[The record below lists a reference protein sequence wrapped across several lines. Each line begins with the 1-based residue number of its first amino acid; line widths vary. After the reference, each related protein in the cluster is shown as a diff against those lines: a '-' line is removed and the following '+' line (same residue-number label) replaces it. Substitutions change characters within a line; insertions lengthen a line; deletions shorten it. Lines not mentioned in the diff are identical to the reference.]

1 MGSYRARRAPRT
13 GALLWRVESDPGDM
27 RILPDGVMDL
37 MWSNGQFLF
46 AGADT
51 TAMISTSHVASVT
64 WGLRLAPG
72 SAHSLLGLPM
82 RELADE
88 RFDLNELITV
98 PTAVVDTSHT
108 DPAAALEQLFLMLW
122 NQTTPERATLRL
134 AESLD
139 EAARAGLSVSDIAD
153 QHGFSQRTLRR
164 VSDRMFGYG
173 PKTLTSI
180 HRFQYALHLVRS
192 GTSLGEAATMAG
204 YVDQSHLN
212 RDARRLA
219 GLSPGELVA

>member
-13 GALLWRVESDPGDM
+13 GALLWRVESEPGDM
-27 RILPDGVMDL
+27 RVLPDGVMDL
-37 MWSNGQFLF
+37 MWSEGEFLF

-51 TAMISTSHVASVT
+51 TAMISSSDDASVT

-72 SAHSLLGLPM
+72 SAHSLLGIPM
-82 RELADE
+82 RELADG
-88 RFDLNELITV
+88 RFNLNELITV
-98 PTAVVDTSHT
+98 PTAVIDTSHT
-108 DPAAALEQLFLMLW
+108 DPAAALEQLFLVLW
-122 NQTTPERATLRL
+122 EQATPELSTLRL

-139 EAARAGLSVSDIAD
+139 KAARARLSVSDIAD
-153 QHGFSQRTLRR
+153 RHGFSQRTLRR
-164 VSDRMFGYG
+164 VSDRVFGYG
-173 PKTLTSI
+173 SKTLTSI

-204 YVDQSHLN
+204 YVDQSHMN

-219 GLSPGELVA
+219 GVSPGELTA